1 MTNQS
6 VSLFAHKKGV
16 GGVND
21 SLMNKKLFKK
31 STSNNSL
38 KGDVLISEKKGQRI
52 YYKTKNSDNSICFN
66 PPLLDLQQVAV
77 NLLVTDREER

>member
-6 VSLFAHKKGV
+6 VSLFAHKKG
-16 GGVND
+16 GGVVND

-38 KGDVLISEKKGQRI
+38 KGDVLISEKKVKESIIKQ
-52 YYKTKNSDNSICFN
+52 KTPTTLFAS
-66 PPLLDLQQVAV
+66 
-77 NLLVTDREER
+77 TRHY

>member
-1 MTNQS
+1 MRMTNQS

-38 KGDVLISEKKGQRI
+38 KGDVLISEKKVKESIIKQ
-52 YYKTKNSDNSICFN
+52 KTPTTLFAS
-66 PPLLDLQQVAV
+66 
-77 NLLVTDREER
+77 TRHY